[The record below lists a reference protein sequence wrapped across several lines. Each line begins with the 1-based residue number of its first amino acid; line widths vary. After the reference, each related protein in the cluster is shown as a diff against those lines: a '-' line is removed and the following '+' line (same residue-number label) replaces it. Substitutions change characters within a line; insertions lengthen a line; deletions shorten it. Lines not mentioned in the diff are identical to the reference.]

1 MSQGVHWTVRK
12 VKRYPLDLKRH
23 SARRNNLWLTLR
35 PNPLTAK
42 DKRTSFRTNR
52 AGTDGIHPREP
63 RITRR
68 SRWAEPSG
76 HQRYH
81 DRITRADPIPAAL
94 SAHARHGNMANPGGT
109 LIDAAQVI
117 TGWWNGGNAIRD
129 HGQRALSG
137 TWPSRGTPI
146 PLYDDKA

>member
-1 MSQGVHWTVRK
+1 
-12 VKRYPLDLKRH
+12 
-23 SARRNNLWLTLR
+23 
-35 PNPLTAK
+35 
-42 DKRTSFRTNR
+42 
-52 AGTDGIHPREP
+52 
-63 RITRR
+63 
-68 SRWAEPSG
+68 
-76 HQRYH
+76 
-81 DRITRADPIPAAL
+81 
-94 SAHARHGNMANPGGT
+94 MANPGGT